1 MAIQGQTIDLLS
13 PFDLVHWHMLFRT
26 GVDLGDMI
34 SARKPVIPGNHG
46 CM

>member
-34 SARKPVIPGNHG
+34 SERKPVIPGNHG
-46 CM
+46 RM